1 MNERPAGAIA
11 ELLHQLHAHSFPTPA
26 DPTAR
31 AQLLAGK
38 ADLLTRIAEQYANQW
53 QCDHA
58 DEARQIARDTRAVTD
73 QAQQIAASA
82 DSTGGAKSQ

>member
-1 MNERPAGAIA
+1 MNERPVTAGAIA

-58 DEARQIARDTRAVTD
+58 D